1 MKKLTVPVLDEKDKE
16 FVETLV
22 NVGLKR
28 NVAKTLV
35 YLANVDETIS
45 RDIELG
51 ADLRQPEVSIVMR
64 ELRDQGW
71 VDEREIKKEGKGRPL
86 KCYKLATGITDII
99 SMLEE
104 RKREE
109 AQVHLENIQK
119 LRSLSDKL
127 K

>member
-1 MKKLTVPVLDEKDKE
+1 MKKLSVPVLDEKDNE

-22 NVGLKR
+22 NVGLNR

-35 YLANVDETIS
+35 YLANVDETIT
-45 RDIELG
+45 RDIERG
-51 ADLRQPEVSIVMR
+51 SNLRQPEVSIVMH
-64 ELRDQGW
+64 ELRDHNW
-71 VDEREIKKEGKGRPL
+71 VEEHEIKKECKGRPL
-86 KCYKLATGITDII
+86 KSYKLATSIPDII